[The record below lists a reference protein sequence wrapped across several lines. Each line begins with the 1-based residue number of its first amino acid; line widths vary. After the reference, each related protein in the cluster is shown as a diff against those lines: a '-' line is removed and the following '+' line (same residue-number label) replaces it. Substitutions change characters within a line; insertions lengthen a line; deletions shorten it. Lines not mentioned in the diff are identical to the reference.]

1 MKKIAPLQPGAKI
14 AVVAP
19 CGPVEPA
26 RREAGLSALRAMG
39 FAPKLFYDE
48 NASGHG
54 YFSEPDDARLKWL
67 QAAVDDHECA
77 AIWPLR
83 GGYGLSRIVDRI
95 DFSALLQRP
104 KLCIGLSDLTLFA
117 QRLHTETG
125 LPFFYGPMVA
135 ALGDG
140 DGGDLDSLRHWLH
153 TSHAPEF
160 VPAENYRVLRG
171 GTGAGKLVGGCLALL
186 AAGLGGAADLDG
198 KDYDCAILF
207 IEDLNEP
214 VFRLDRMLSSLRL
227 AGRLSTLRGVIC
239 GHMLNIARPEK
250 SLDLDAMLLEVFS
263 GSDFPI
269 LTGFPCGHGPR
280 TRTLP
285 LYQRCAIAA
294 DGITFAAC

>member
-1 MKKIAPLQPGAKI
+1 MKLIAPLLSGAKI

-26 RREAGLSALRAMG
+26 RRIAGLAALRAIG
-39 FAPKLFYDE
+39 FAPKIFYDE

-54 YFSEPDDARLKWL
+54 YFSEPDEARLKWL
-67 QAAVDDHECA
+67 QAAVDDPECD

-83 GGYGLSRIVDRI
+83 GGYGLSRIVDAV
-95 DFSALLQRP
+95 DFSALQRRP

-135 ALGDG
+135 ALGDA
-140 DGGDLDSLRHWLH
+140 DGGDMDSLHHWLQAPD
-153 TSHAPEF
+153 APEF
-160 VPAENYRVLRG
+160 IPAASYRVLRG
-171 GTGAGKLVGGCLALL
+171 GMGAGKLVGGCLALL

-198 KDYDCAILF
+198 KEYDGAILF

-214 VFRLDRMLSSLRL
+214 VFRIDRMLSSLRL
-227 AGRLSTLRGVIC
+227 AGRLKNLRGVIC
-239 GHMLNIARPEK
+239 GHMLNITRPEK
-250 SLDLDAMLLEVFS
+250 SLDLDAMLLEVFA

-269 LTGFPCGHGPR
+269 ITDFPSGHGPR
-280 TRTLP
+280 TRTIP
-285 LYQRCAIAA
+285 LYQRCAIAG
-294 DGITFAAC
+294 DGITFAAG

>member
-1 MKKIAPLQPGAKI
+1 MEKINPLIPGAKI

-26 RREAGLSALRAMG
+26 RRDAGLAALRAMG
-39 FAPKLFYDE
+39 FEPKIFYDE
-48 NASGHG
+48 NSSGHG
-54 YFSEPDDARLKWL
+54 YFSEPDAARLKWL
-67 QAAVDDHECA
+67 QAAVDDPECA

-83 GGYGLSRIVDRI
+83 GGYGLSRIVDAV
-95 DFSALLQRP
+95 DFSALELRP

-135 ALGDG
+135 ALGDA
-140 DGGDLDSLRHWLH
+140 DGSEPESLRHWLQ
-153 TSHAPEF
+153 TPHAPEF
-160 VPAENYRVLRG
+160 VPAADYRVLRP

-186 AAGLGGAADLDG
+186 AAALGGAADLDG

-214 VFRLDRMLSSLRL
+214 VFRIDRMLSSLRL

-239 GHMLNIARPEK
+239 GHMLNITRPEK
-250 SLDLDAMLLEVFS
+250 SLDLDAMLLEVFA

-285 LYQRCAIAA
+285 FYQRCEIAA
-294 DGITFAAC
+294 AGITFAAK

>member
-1 MKKIAPLQPGAKI
+1 MTTIPALQTGSKI
-14 AVVAP
+14 AVIAP
-19 CGPVEPA
+19 SGPVEPA
-26 RREAGLSALRAMG
+26 RREAGFAALRAMG
-39 FAPKLFYDE
+39 YKPEIFFDI
-48 NASGHG
+48 NATGHG
-54 YFSEPDDARLKWL
+54 YFSEPDAARRKWL
-67 QAAVDDHECA
+67 QAAVNDEQCD

-83 GGYGLSRIVDRI
+83 GGYGLSRIIDQV
-95 DFSALLQRP
+95 DFSPLTVRP

-135 ALGDG
+135 ALGDA
-140 DGGDLDSLRHWLH
+140 DGGEMESLRRLLH
-153 TSHAPEF
+153 TPHSPEF
-160 VPAENYRVLRG
+160 IPAANYHVLRP

-198 KDYDCAILF
+198 KDYDGAILF

-214 VFRLDRMLSSLRL
+214 VFRIDRMLSGLRL
-227 AGRLSTLRGVIC
+227 AGRLKSLQGVIC
-239 GHMLNIARPEK
+239 GHMLNISRPEK
-250 SLDLDAMLLEVFS
+250 SLDFDAMLLEVFA
-263 GSDFPI
+263 GSVFPI

-294 DGITFAAC
+294 GGITFAAG